1 MKFVPKIDLFV
12 IIFPFL
18 FELDG
23 SLLLNRK
30 YCTVQFLYRS
40 ALVLTTSGLHGIKK
54 SDREAV
60 SFIFV
65 NVSTL
70 CCSLLYFPLDLFRW
84 PPLII

>member
-54 SDREAV
+54 KRPRSRE
-60 SFIFV
+60 F
-65 NVSTL
+65 
-70 CCSLLYFPLDLFRW
+70 YFC
-84 PPLII
+84 